1 MLAAGAVAVV
11 VLAATVRHRFQRRHL
26 YRPHDGER
34 RTWGPDA
41 WRQDVFFEA
50 ADAGPRLHGIWWP
63 HPRARATVVFCHGQ
77 RGTLASMEADL
88 ALLRSRLE
96 VDLLAFDYRGYGS
109 SAGVPSEGGLYADAR
124 GAHRFAIEQLGIS
137 PRRLV
142 LFGHSLGSAVAI
154 DAAQD
159 CDAAGLIV
167 QSAFT
172 DVRDMARVK
181 FPGWPVHWLARNEFR
196 SIEKVPHLT
205 LPKLFIHGSADTTVP
220 IDNARRLFGAAAPPK
235 TFAVVEGA
243 NHNEVARRGGLRWAI
258 TVRRFVEG
266 VCRDR

>member
-1 MLAAGAVAVV
+1 
-11 VLAATVRHRFQRRHL
+11 
-26 YRPHDGER
+26 
-34 RTWGPDA
+34 
-41 WRQDVFFEA
+41 
-50 ADAGPRLHGIWWP
+50 
-63 HPRARATVVFCHGQ
+63 
-77 RGTLASMEADL
+77 MEADL

-109 SAGVPSEGGLYADAR
+109 SAGVPSEAGLYADAR
-124 GAHRFAIEQLGIS
+124 GAHRFAVEHLGIS

-142 LFGHSLGSAVAI
+142 WFGHSLGSAVAI

-159 CDAAGLIV
+159 CEAAGLIV

-205 LPKLFIHGSADTTVP
+205 LPKLFLHGAADTTVP
-220 IDNARRLFGAAAPPK
+220 IDNARRLFAAAAPPK
-235 TFAVVEGA
+235 VFAAVEGA
-243 NHNEVARRGGLRWAI
+243 DHNEVARRGGLRWAI

-266 VCRDR
+266 VCSRDR